1 MDLEEANFARGLPE
15 LRAAA
20 AISPRRSVGRAPRV
34 GLTVACAFGK
44 PLAPFA
50 SSLWA
55 RKLTGAPPLRLAAL
69 TWRPKL
75 HLEVRRAGM
84 CAVNPSTRTLDGR
97 RPLLCHDWH
106 R

>member
-1 MDLEEANFARGLPE
+1 MGLPLLRRAGVESGSEEASLDEANFARGGEMDLEEANFARGLPE

-55 RKLTGAPPLRLAAL
+55 RKLTGAPPLRLAAFM
-69 TWRPKL
+69 R
-75 HLEVRRAGM
+75 
-84 CAVNPSTRTLDGR
+84 
-97 RPLLCHDWH
+97 
-106 R
+106 